1 MYRGTTNGRWGLIMN
16 TLGMIAIVVDD
27 YDLAISHYV
36 NDLGFT
42 LIEDK
47 EMTPE
52 KRWVVVAPGKD
63 GAKILLAKA
72 ANDQQRAAIGNSTG
86 GRVGFFMYTT
96 NFNETYETYSSRGIE
111 FIETP
116 RQEAYGQVVV
126 FKDKYG
132 NKWDL
137 IESVAT

>member
-1 MYRGTTNGRWGLIMN
+1 MN
-16 TLGMIAIVVDD
+16 TLGMIALVVDD
-27 YDLAISHYV
+27 YDSAIAHYV
-36 NDLGFT
+36 NDLAFT
-42 LIEDK
+42 LLEDK
-47 EMTPE
+47 VMTPE
-52 KRWVVVAPGKD
+52 KRWVVVAPSNE

-72 ANDQQRAAIGNSTG
+72 ANEQQKAAIGNSTC

-96 NFNETYETYSSRGIE
+96 NFVETYESYKSKGIE
-111 FIETP
+111 FIEQP

-137 IESVAT
+137 IESHIK

>member
-1 MYRGTTNGRWGLIMN
+1 MN

-27 YDLAISHYV
+27 YDSAISHYV
-36 NDLGFT
+36 HDLGFS
-42 LIEDK
+42 LIEDS
-47 EMTPE
+47 TLSPE
-52 KRWVVVAPGKD
+52 KRWVVVAPSAD

-72 ANDQQRAAIGNSTG
+72 ANEAQRAAMGNSTG
-86 GRVGFFMYTT
+86 GRVGFFLYTT
-96 NFNETYETYSSRGIE
+96 DFSQTFQKFKSNGIE
-111 FIETP
+111 FIEEP

-137 IESVAT
+137 IEQK